1 VACQRTW
8 KYLRPVHPIT
18 YTVTTTIPAPAV
30 VVFEVLADPHRMAQ
44 WLPSARAVEA
54 VSPLEKGSR
63 IRVVYDTRETEIE
76 VVDFNPPKVFGWAE
90 RVGRV
95 NWKTF
100 FRLEFAGGSTR
111 LTVQQVWTPPSWI
124 AWFRVRF
131 RPNRN
136 VPARLDTMVQN
147 IRTVLAE

>member
-1 VACQRTW
+1 M
-8 KYLRPVHPIT
+8 RPIS
-18 YTVTTTIPAPAV
+18 YTVSTEIPAPAI

-54 VSPLEKGSR
+54 VSPIEKGSR

-76 VVDFNPPKVFGWAE
+76 VIDFNRPKVFGWAE
-90 RVGRV
+90 RVGRL

-100 FRLEFAGGSTR
+100 FRLEFAGTSTR
-111 LTVQQVWTPPSWI
+111 LTVQQVWTPPSWT
-124 AWFRVRF
+124 AWFRVKF
-131 RPNRN
+131 RQNRN

-147 IRTVLAE
+147 IRTLLAE